1 VTAPRFVGGVRP
13 EGYLEVDAARLLLI
27 LDQFALPRDPAS
39 PPPCEPEFP
48 YARHFPSEYHLQKL
62 DFLLRY
68 PRYFAYELID
78 LHAKGE
84 GPAADRSVAVSTI
97 RQALGDREPDLY
109 TEPFLKFMRGAYER
123 IDNVEA
129 WWYTR
134 RLVYTEFELRQ
145 SAAPWKHYFVTDEG
159 LALAERLK
167 KNVGHAAWYAA
178 RITQIHLF
186 MGHLR
191 ATEIKARQ
199 YRHPEYSQAQYNE
212 LIPDLPDEMISGY
225 FVEVFDEELGV
236 PLGEEP

>member
-1 VTAPRFVGGVRP
+1 MIAQRFVGGLRP

-27 LDQFALPRDPAS
+27 LARFALPCDPAH
-39 PPPCEPEFP
+39 PPPCQPDFS
-48 YARHFPSEYHLQKL
+48 YSHHFPSEYHLQKL

-68 PRYFAYELID
+68 PRYFAYELIN
-78 LHAKGE
+78 LHAYSD
-84 GPAADRSVAVSTI
+84 GPAVGRGEAIIAI
-97 RQALGDREPDLY
+97 REVLGDNEPELY

-123 IDNVEA
+123 LDNVEA

-145 SAAPWKHYFVTDEG
+145 SAAPWKHYFITDEG
-159 LALAERLK
+159 LALADRLAR
-167 KNVGHAAWYAA
+167 NVTHAAWYAA
-178 RITQIHLF
+178 RIDCIHHF

-191 ATEIKARQ
+191 ASDIKTRQ

-225 FVEVFDEELGV
+225 FAEVFGEDLGV
-236 PLGEEP
+236 SLG